1 VKKRATITRQTKM
14 VHRIEL
20 TEDEVSEILIA
31 HAEREGWI
39 PPRHPRVSVECRFD
53 GCIDGALI
61 EAVQEESSEE
71 PTV

>member
-1 VKKRATITRQTKM
+1 VKTKATITRQTKTS
-14 VHRIEL
+14 HRIEL

-39 PPRHPRVSVECRFD
+39 PPRHPRMRVECRFD

-61 EAVQEESSEE
+61 EAVQEESSED